1 MNKMNWVVQQT
12 KTLITELSN
21 KKTREKISKLD
32 LKVYSVNEI
41 LNLDKVNKDGN

>member
-1 MNKMNWVVQQT
+1 MNWVVQQT